1 MKKDLMN
8 IICCPTCKKDLTL
21 KTVKEEHDE
30 VITGTLH
37 CAHCN
42 VKYDIIGGIPNLLP
56 KKE

>member
-1 MKKDLMN
+1 MN

-30 VITGTLH
+30 VITGTLY
-37 CAHCN
+37 CAHCK
-42 VKYDIIGGIPNLLP
+42 VTYDIVGGIPNLLP